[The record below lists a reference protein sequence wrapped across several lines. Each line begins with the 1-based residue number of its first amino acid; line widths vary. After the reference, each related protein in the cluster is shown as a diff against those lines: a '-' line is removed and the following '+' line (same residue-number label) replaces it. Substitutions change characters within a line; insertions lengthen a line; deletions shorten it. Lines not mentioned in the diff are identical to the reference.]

1 MLTKRTPG
9 LQVFLAM
16 FTLWHAIYNAVLMWL
31 IVFGLFGV
39 DGDELF
45 VF

>member
-16 FTLWHAIYNAVLMWL
+16 FTLWHAINAVLMWL

>member
-16 FTLWHAIYNAVLMWL
+16 LALWHTINAVLMWL
-31 IVFGLFGV
+31 IVFGFFRV
-39 DGDELF
+39 DGD
-45 VF
+45 